1 MIPYPG
7 AKHLASLDSFT
18 DSAANLTG
26 LPMTFTSLDDF
37 LAKGRSALAKCPI
50 AVIFVDDDV
59 ELSSTI
65 AHHQKLGFAST
76 LLFLPPQLADW
87 GNADGGVHRIVH
99 STAQSETVPQVLTKL
114 IASAPPS
121 TWFYWGYSAE
131 YLVYPFYESRNINEL
146 LAFHTEE
153 RRDAMLAYVVDL
165 YASDLGRHPDGV
177 NLGSPMFDSAGYY
190 SLQRHDRDGKPL
202 DRQIDVFGGLRW
214 RFEEHIPWN
223 RRRIDRISLFRAVPG
238 TTMRADFTFSSE
250 EMNTFACPWHHNIT
264 AAIASFRTAK
274 ALKSNPASKWAI
286 PALTWSKSKEFD
298 WSSRQLLD
306 LGIIEPGQWF

>member
-1 MIPYPG
+1 MTY
-7 AKHLASLDSFT
+7 ASF
-18 DSAANLTG
+18 
-26 LPMTFTSLDDF
+26 DDF
-37 LAKGRSALAKCPI
+37 LTKGRGTLAKGPI
-50 AVIFVDDDV
+50 AVIFADDDV

-65 AHHQKLGFAST
+65 AHHQKLGFSST
-76 LLFLPPQLADW
+76 LLFLPPQLADRDM
-87 GNADGGVHRIVH
+87 ADSNVHPIV
-99 STAQSETVPQVLTKL
+99 QSATQSDTVPEVITKL

-131 YLVYPFYESRNINEL
+131 YLVYPFYETRSIGEL
-146 LAFHTEE
+146 LTFHTEE
-153 RRDAMLAYVVDL
+153 RRDAMLAYVIDL
-165 YASDLGRHPDGV
+165 YASDLGRNPDGV
-177 NLGSPMFDSAGYY
+177 NAASPLFDSGGYY

-214 RFEEHIPWN
+214 RFEEHIPWT
-223 RRRIDRISLFRAVPG
+223 RRRIDRVSLFRAVPG
-238 TTMRADFTFSSE
+238 TTMRPDFTFSNE

-286 PALTWSKSKEFD
+286 PSFTWSKSKEFD
-298 WSSRQLLD
+298 WSSRQLLE